1 MTNQYSARAG
11 TLDQVFFALADTT
24 RRSVL
29 ERLGTGPVTAS
40 DLAQPFDMALPSFM
54 QHLHVLEESKLVR
67 SRKEGRIRTY
77 ELTPQPLEA
86 MGGWLD
92 EQRSKWNR
100 RLDQLDNYLK
110 QLATISKINK
120 PKQPKKEK

>member
-1 MTNQYSARAG
+1 MTNQYTARAG

-29 ERLGTGPVTAS
+29 ERLGTGPSTAS
-40 DLAQPFDMALPSFM
+40 ALSEPFDMALPSFM

-67 SRKEGRIRTY
+67 SRKKGRVRTY

-86 MGGWLD
+86 MGGWL
-92 EQRSKWNR
+92 EQQRSLWNR
-100 RLDQLDNYLK
+100 RLDQLDHYFK
-110 QLATISKINK
+110 QLANIK
-120 PKQPKKEK
+120 PTTKPSKKEKLS